1 MKKIYQKSLPAGKNV
16 GFTLI
21 ELLVVVLIIGILAAV
36 ALPQYQVAVA
46 KSRLGALM
54 PTTKAL
60 ADASDVSFLANGSY
74 NGDISKLD
82 VDIPA
87 GCSLGSTLSVATCAN
102 GVIFDVFDNATPNIT
117 GMNKQVKLG
126 YVIWLEH
133 SAHPGARRCL
143 ALSTDKVANQVCK
156 SMGGTQITGETYSY
170 FSSVMGGAPTVYA
183 LK

>member
-1 MKKIYQKSLPAGKNV
+1 MTKIYQKTLPAGKNA

-46 KSRLGALM
+46 KSRFSALI

-60 ADASDVSFLANGSY
+60 ADAADVSFLANGSFD
-74 NGDISKLD
+74 GDITKLD

-87 GCSLGSTLSVATCAN
+87 GCSLGGTLSVATCAN
-102 GVIFDVFDNATPNIT
+102 GVIFDVFDGGTQNVT
-117 GMNKQVKLG
+117 GINKQVKLG
-126 YVIWLEH
+126 YVIWLEN

-143 ALSTDKVANQVCK
+143 ALSTNKVANQVCK
-156 SMGGTQITGETYSY
+156 SMGGTQITGETYNY
-170 FSSVMGGAPTVYA
+170 FTGVAGGTPTVYA